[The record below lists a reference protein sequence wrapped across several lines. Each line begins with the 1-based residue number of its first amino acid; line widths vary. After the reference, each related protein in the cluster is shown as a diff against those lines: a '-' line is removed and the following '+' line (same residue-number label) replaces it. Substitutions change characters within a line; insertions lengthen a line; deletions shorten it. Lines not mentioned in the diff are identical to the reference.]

1 MIEHGLFKIGHA
13 GWHIG
18 EGVGFCTQTGDKY
31 FHEYIPWQKI
41 MLNLSLLVPKS
52 GSY

>member
-13 GWHIG
+13 GWHVG
-18 EGVGFCTQTGDKY
+18 EGVGLCTQAGDKY
-31 FHEYIPWQKI
+31 FHEYGPWQKFRS
-41 MLNLSLLVPKS
+41 NLSLLVPKS